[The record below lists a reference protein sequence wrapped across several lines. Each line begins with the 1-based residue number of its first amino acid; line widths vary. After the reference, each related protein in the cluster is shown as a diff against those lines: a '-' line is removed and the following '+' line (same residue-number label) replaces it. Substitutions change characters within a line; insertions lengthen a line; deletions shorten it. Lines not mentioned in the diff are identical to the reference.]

1 MLFESSSYW
10 SRQGPESWG
19 QDDLQYWEDGLN
31 FGEAVDVEL
40 LHVAKHIHVQPHR
53 PDEAEK
59 NK

>member
-1 MLFESSSYW
+1 MLFESFSYW
-10 SRQGPESWG
+10 SRLGPEGGG

-40 LHVAKHIHVQPHR
+40 LHITKHIHVQPHR
-53 PDEAEK
+53 PNEAEK